1 MAHTESKHRNS
12 DPAVNLTVFE
22 QLLLGDTAAQ
32 KYCLRAKIDMASLNG
47 TLRDPVLYR
56 LGRSFSCMC

>member
-1 MAHTESKHRNS
+1 MARTESKHRDS

-22 QLLLGDTAAQ
+22 QLLLGEPAAQ
-32 KYCLRAKIDMASLNG
+32 KFCLRAKIDMASLNG

-56 LGRSFSCMC
+56 LGQTFHMRY